1 MYKTIFTFLV
11 INLICFIS
19 AAQLINRKQIIV
31 VDYDLILNDTTDI
44 ESSQYAF
51 KYQLSSDGIKSFQN
65 LRSYID
71 TTLYDKDG
79 SPYEFD
85 SAPINKLNYFKD
97 LSQNKVVYGSAY
109 NFRKS
114 GKITDSL
121 KFNYIQGQA
130 TKTILGY
137 ECKQLI
143 ISFRGRD
150 YEIFYATA
158 LSEYQDGPWKFANA
172 PGLILEVKSYDN
184 SVLMKAKCIQYSND
198 IEIELVPKNW
208 DKRLALSYKEFVE
221 KRSSWRDNIKAKI
234 RAEDPMSDISIP
246 YRNFEIYHP
255 YYVDN
260 DR

>member
-1 MYKTIFTFLV
+1 MQKFKINVLFVILFSFFVNAQISKPNQTI
-11 INLICFIS
+11 I
-19 AAQLINRKQIIV
+19 
-31 VDYDLILNDTTDI
+31 VDYDIVLNDTTDI

-51 KYQLSSDGIKSFQN
+51 RYQLNSNGIQSFQN
-65 LRSYID
+65 LQSYID

-79 SPYEFD
+79 FPHEFD

-97 LSQNKVVYGSAY
+97 LSENKVIYGSAY

-121 KFNYIQGQA
+121 QFNFINGKA

-143 ISFRGRD
+143 VSFRGRD
-150 YEIFYATA
+150 YEVFYSTA

-172 PGLILEVKSYDN
+172 PGLILAVKSFDN
-184 SVLMKAKCIQYSND
+184 SVTMVANCIQYSQD
-198 IEIELVPKNW
+198 IDIKSCPKSW
-208 DKRLALSYKEFVE
+208 DKRLALSYREFVE
-221 KRSSWRDNIKAKI
+221 KRSSWRDNVKAKI

-260 DR
+260 HR